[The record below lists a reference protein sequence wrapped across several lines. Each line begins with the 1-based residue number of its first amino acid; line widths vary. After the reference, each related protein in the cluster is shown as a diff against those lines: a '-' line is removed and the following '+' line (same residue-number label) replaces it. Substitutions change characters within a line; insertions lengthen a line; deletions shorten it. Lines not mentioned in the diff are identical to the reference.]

1 MVIQARNVFY
11 KNEKNS
17 YLFCFLLFLSA
28 CSFQESETA
37 QAKRLGKTYKLDIR
51 AGDTR
56 LFFLE
61 QFLGS
66 EGKRP
71 SLEMESTSLEDFS
84 ELLDGIETALG
95 VYPEGFISEVIDTI
109 YIAGSITIE
118 GAAAGGTYGSRWIAL
133 SNVAQW
139 NGTKA
144 NYENAHSGVHHELSS
159 LIFNNSPFSVM
170 TWQSLLNRDW
180 KPAKSN
186 FEALTKD
193 ELAPDYSAGFL
204 SDYGKI
210 SMGNDFNIYAEFAFA
225 EPEKLRELAATYPI
239 IAKKLSLF
247 ITAYTQVFPEY
258 QQDFEDYFTRTGLSD
273 VAVQPENVEVTI
285 QLDLSNIK
293 PKIIR

>member
-1 MVIQARNVFY
+1 M
-11 KNEKNS
+11 KNKAFV
-17 YLFCFLLFLSA
+17 LFSFLLFLNA
-28 CSFQESETA
+28 CSYLESETE
-37 QAKRLGKTYKLDIR
+37 QAERLGKTYQLNIKID
-51 AGDTR
+51 DSKQSYPKDFT
-56 LFFLE
+56 E
-61 QFLGS
+61 EEGS
-66 EGKRP
+66 LVNVEVTI
-71 SLEMESTSLEDFS
+71 TSLDSAAET
-84 ELLDGIETALG
+84 LDGIESALG

-109 YIAGSITIE
+109 YIVGAITIE

-144 NYENAHSGVHHELSS
+144 NYENAYRGVHHELSS

-180 KPAKSN
+180 KAAASN

-204 SDYGKI
+204 SDYGKT
-210 SMGNDFNIYAEFAFA
+210 SMGNDFNTYAEFAFT

-239 IAKKLSLF
+239 IAKKLSVF
-247 ITAYTQVFPEY
+247 ISAYTQFSAKY
-258 QQDFEDYFTRTGLSD
+258 QQNFEEYFTRTGLSD
-273 VAVQPENVEVTI
+273 VAVEPENVEMTI
-285 QLDLSNIK
+285 HLDVSSVK

>member
-1 MVIQARNVFY
+1 M
-11 KNEKNS
+11 KNKAFV
-17 YLFCFLLFLSA
+17 LFSFLLFLNA
-28 CSFQESETA
+28 CSYLESETE
-37 QAKRLGKTYKLDIR
+37 QAERLGKTYQLNIKTD
-51 AGDTR
+51 DPKQSYPKDFT
-56 LFFLE
+56 E
-61 QFLGS
+61 EEGS
-66 EGKRP
+66 LVNVEVTI
-71 SLEMESTSLEDFS
+71 TSLDSAAET
-84 ELLDGIETALG
+84 LDGIESALG

-109 YIAGSITIE
+109 YIV

-144 NYENAHSGVHHELSS
+144 NYENAYRGIHHELSS

-180 KPAKSN
+180 KAAASN

-204 SDYGKI
+204 SDYGKT
-210 SMGNDFNIYAEFAFA
+210 SMGNDFNTYAEFAFA

-239 IAKKLSLF
+239 IAKKLSVF
-247 ITAYTQVFPEY
+247 ITAYTQFSAKY
-258 QQDFEDYFTRTGLSD
+258 QQNFEEYFTRTGLSD
-273 VAVQPENVEVTI
+273 VAVEPENVEMTI
-285 QLDLSNIK
+285 HLDVSSVK